1 MFPQIYDFR
10 KTVGKKIG
18 NKIENI
24 HSIFTRQQKK
34 KHSTSVCRVLFENI
48 LLIFVPRALFAIHL
62 YFNALRSSRKIYRK
76 KSYFT
81 SGNNPSKNEVYR
93 GL

>member
-24 HSIFTRQQKK
+24 YSIFTQQQKK

-48 LLIFVPRALFAIHL
+48 LLIFVPRAGVC
-62 YFNALRSSRKIYRK
+62 N
-76 KSYFT
+76 T
-81 SGNNPSKNEVYR
+81 SVFQRITEFEEN
-93 GL
+93 L

>member
-48 LLIFVPRALFAIHL
+48 HLIFVPRAVVC
-62 YFNALRSSRKIYRK
+62 N
-76 KSYFT
+76 T
-81 SGNNPSKNEVYR
+81 SVFQRITEFEEN
-93 GL
+93 L

>member
-10 KTVGKKIG
+10 KTVGKEIG

-24 HSIFTRQQKK
+24 YSIFTQQQKK

-48 LLIFVPRALFAIHL
+48 LLIFVPRAVAC
-62 YFNALRSSRKIYRK
+62 N
-76 KSYFT
+76 T
-81 SGNNPSKNEVYR
+81 SVFQRITGFEEN
-93 GL
+93 L